1 MAKVQRSLAG
11 QVVAIT
17 GGARGIG
24 RATAIALIAQ
34 GAQIAIGDIDAA
46 LAERTAQELG
56 SGTIGLPLDVTKR
69 PSFAAF
75 LDEVES
81 RLGPLDV
88 LINNAGIMPIGPFVE
103 ETDATATRM
112 VDINVH
118 GVIYGSKLALERFV
132 PRGRGHLVQIASAA
146 GKAGFPGGATYCAT
160 KHAVVGLSETLRAEL
175 RGTGV
180 DISVVMPVVV
190 NTELGSGLPAARGF
204 KPVEP
209 EDVANAIVEVLQ
221 SGRFDVFVP
230 KTVGGMVRLN
240 ALMPRRAMEAVGRFV
255 KGDQVLAKP
264 DHVARAAYEARMVE
278 TIAPAE
284 AAATE
289 APEPL
294 EPSETPSPPA
304 AGGGDSKR
312 VKPTVAEAAA
322 KVEASATEPPAR
334 EPETV

>member
-1 MAKVQRSLAG
+1 MAKVPRSLAG

-24 RATAIALIAQ
+24 RATATALIAQ
-34 GAQIAIGDIDAA
+34 GAQVAIGDIDAA

-56 SGTIGLPLDVTKR
+56 SGTIGLPLDVTQR
-69 PSFAAF
+69 SSFAVF

-88 LINNAGIMPIGPFVE
+88 LINNAGIMPIGPFVD

-112 VDINVH
+112 VDINLH

-160 KHAVVGLSETLRAEL
+160 KHAVVGLSEAIKAEL
-175 RGTGV
+175 RDTGV

-190 NTELGSGLPAARGF
+190 NTELGSGLATTRGF
-204 KPVEP
+204 KTVEP
-209 EDVANAIVEVLQ
+209 EDVANAIVEALQ
-221 SGRFDVFVP
+221 TGRFEVFIP
-230 KTVGGMVRLN
+230 KSINGMVRLN
-240 ALMPRRAMEAVGRFV
+240 ALMPRRAMEAVGRLL
-255 KGDQVLAKP
+255 KGDQVLAHP
-264 DHVARAAYEARMVE
+264 DHAARAAYEARMVE
-278 TIAPAE
+278 TIAPAD

-289 APEPL
+289 SPEPA
-294 EPSETPSPPA
+294 EAPSPA
-304 AGGGDSKR
+304 AATPRAPKR

-322 KVEASATEPPAR
+322 KVQASASEPPER
-334 EPETV
+334 EAEPV